1 MLIFKKIQNYITGL
15 WNGVEAEQL
24 PQLGLLL
31 QKRIEN
37 ENDVVEGLPNPI
49 YCYPLQ
55 KHATTFG
62 QGKNDRKSVHQIQI
76 RSSCHKREDETCL
89 VLFCYT
95 WACLALGAAARGMAS
110 RPHATY
116 GTI

>member
-1 MLIFKKIQNYITGL
+1 MRRRFNFLKENVLFFCNVFNRYYVLIFKKIQNYITGL

-24 PQLGLLL
+24 PQLGLPL

-55 KHATTFG
+55 KHAT
-62 QGKNDRKSVHQIQI
+62 
-76 RSSCHKREDETCL
+76 
-89 VLFCYT
+89 
-95 WACLALGAAARGMAS
+95 AARHDFWSGQK
-110 RPHATY
+110 
-116 GTI
+116 